1 MKRFTGFFD
10 ILKGAFRARFQPATL
25 TANRNLTLADKSG
38 TLAVMETMG
47 ATSANVRLNGITTYP
62 TWTVTGAITFAVEAG
77 AVAGSVAY
85 VRLVANGTNIPAM
98 GPFKRRADSRAYV
111 NTSGTTNVFEL
122 TFDGTDYWYTVWAEN
137 TNTISASGVA
147 LREDINW
154 TNLSGKPTTVAGFG
168 ITDAVDT
175 LSTQTVNGIK
185 TFNNAST
192 FVCTGATSAALMNQS
207 WTGNSLFGLQILGDS
222 STNSPAFLAFH
233 RSGVPARYFG
243 LDTDGTI
250 AAVGGA
256 GGGYSSF
263 KCGTLISGGTA
274 SGNSY
279 LQLSNESKTGA
290 TPKRTFIIFN
300 TRTGDAGYPPIGGLH
315 IFGYAEGN
323 ASIIHPFGI
332 LDTGEVVIPQ
342 NTLRIPPTAPPANNA
357 TGVAGDFR
365 LATDGN
371 VYICV
376 GANSWR
382 RVMTTTY

>member
-192 FVCTGATSAALMNQS
+192 FVCTGATSAALINQS
-207 WTGNSLFGLQILGDS
+207 WTGNSLFGLQIMAS
-222 STNSPAFLAFH
+222 SGTNSPAFLAFN
-233 RSGVPARYFG
+233 RPGLAARYFG

-250 AAVGGA
+250 AAA
-256 GGGYSSF
+256 GGSGGGLTTF
-263 KCGTLISGGTA
+263 KCGALISLGTA
-274 SGNSY
+274 SSNSFI
-279 LQLSNESKTGA
+279 QLSNESKTGA
-290 TPKRTFIIFN
+290 TPKRTFIVFN
-300 TRTGDAGYPPIGGLH
+300 TRSGDSGYPPIGGLH
-315 IFGYAEGN
+315 IYAYSEN
-323 ASIIHPFGI
+323 NVEVINPLSI
-332 LDTGEVVIPQ
+332 LDAGQVVINN
-342 NTLRIPPTAPPANNA
+342 NTLRMPPTAAPANNA
-357 TGVAGDFR
+357 TGVAGDIR

-371 VYICV
+371 VYVCV
-376 GANSWR
+376 SANSWR
-382 RVMTTTY
+382 RVVTTTY